1 MSRKPLASLQ
11 SNRSNTQRQ
20 QQQQPVSLARRLLF
34 PSLPNNDLPL
44 LLVCPVPP
52 ELNTELYDFIALA
65 LRAFVNPWWTKI
77 TRYDKEFLP
86 DITRILTV
94 VVRALEERVLAT
106 DFSSVICRDIPVIL
120 TQHYIDYRNASSKV
134 ATAYA
139 AGGALSIDQLFHQ
152 FQPHMALSP
161 DGQIDRV
168 YVRQI
173 LDHILRVCLP
183 PEDFEPEAE
192 RLIVREILLK
202 IVVKDV
208 IPKIVQPWFIQ
219 KTILDLLGPQ
229 SRSAGSIVSP
239 ESPPSSQSGQV
250 FSFHTILIVFLSAI
264 QSISGAC
271 LALIHTYK
279 QAVNTIK
286 LVNQSPPKSFHPS
299 SSHSSL
305 KSTPSSSP
313 VLPETNL
320 SSSLSR
326 APSESSSTS
335 SLAKAPLFP
344 SDHPALPFVPT
355 NQNEHH
361 HEYYAHGPI
370 LVISEIFS
378 MHERYASSV
387 IITTISML
395 ASFFTSFLDR
405 LLPYLL
411 DNMLSPAL
419 LLSIVRIGKRTLF
432 PNGYPAP
439 PPVDPTPEEQAE
451 IHAKLLAW
459 RGTGGLSYL
468 TPILLGSDPSVAL
481 KSAIDPLTSTSCNV
495 HLIMMILDRVII
507 ALFPELGGAGPG
519 EVLI

>member
-20 QQQQPVSLARRLLF
+20 QQPVSLARRLLF
-34 PSLPNNDLPL
+34 PSLSNNDLPL
-44 LLVCPVPP
+44 LLVSPVPP
-52 ELNTELYDFIALA
+52 ELTAELYDFIALA

-94 VVRALEERVLAT
+94 VVRDLEERVLAT
-106 DFSSVICRDIPVIL
+106 DFPSVICRDIPVIL
-120 TQHYIDYRNASSKV
+120 TQHYTDYRNASSKI

-161 DGQIDRV
+161 DGQIDRD
-168 YVRQI
+168 YIRQI
-173 LDHILRVCLP
+173 LDHILKACLP

-229 SRSAGSIVSP
+229 PGLAGSISIS
-239 ESPPSSQSGQV
+239 ESPPPSPSGQT

-279 QAVNTIK
+279 HAVNTIK
-286 LVNQSPPKSFHPS
+286 LVNQSPSKSFHRPP
-299 SSHSSL
+299 SL
-305 KSTPSSSP
+305 KTAQASSP
-313 VLPETNL
+313 ILTEAISP
-320 SSSLSR
+320 SLSR
-326 APSESSSTS
+326 TPSESSSTS
-335 SLAKAPLFP
+335 SLPKVPLSP
-344 SDHPALPFVPT
+344 SDFPAPPSIST
-355 NQNEHH
+355 NRCERL
-361 HEYYAHGPI
+361 HEFYAHGPI
-370 LVISEIFS
+370 LMISEIFS
-378 MHERYASSV
+378 MPDRYASSV

-395 ASFFTSFLDR
+395 ASFFTPFLDC
-405 LLPYLL
+405 LFPYLL
-411 DNMLSPAL
+411 DSILSPAL
-419 LLSIVRIGKRTLF
+419 LLNIVRIGKRTLF
-432 PNGYPAP
+432 PNGYPTP

-451 IHAKLLAW
+451 IYAKLIAW
-459 RGTGGLSYL
+459 RGRGALSHL
-468 TPILLGSDPSVAL
+468 IPILLGSDPSVTL

-495 HLIMMILDRVII
+495 HLVMMILDRIII

-519 EVLI
+519 SSARL

>member
-20 QQQQPVSLARRLLF
+20 HQQPVSLARRLLF

-44 LLVCPVPP
+44 LLVSPVPP
-52 ELNTELYDFIALA
+52 ELTAELYDFIALA

-86 DITRILTV
+86 DITRILTA

-106 DFSSVICRDIPVIL
+106 DFPSVICRDIPVIL
-120 TQHYIDYRNASSKV
+120 TQHYTDYRNASSKI

-139 AGGALSIDQLFHQ
+139 AGGALSMDQLFHQ

-161 DGQIDRV
+161 DGQLDRD
-168 YVRQI
+168 YIRQI
-173 LDHILRVCLP
+173 LDHILKACLP
-183 PEDFEPEAE
+183 SEDFEPEAE
-192 RLIVREILLK
+192 RLIVREIILK

-219 KTILDLLGPQ
+219 KTILDFLGPQ
-229 SRSAGSIVSP
+229 PGSASSIATS
-239 ESPPSSQSGQV
+239 ESPPPSQSSQA

-279 QAVNTIK
+279 HAVNTIK
-286 LVNQSPPKSFHPS
+286 LVNQSPSKSVHPS
-299 SSHSSL
+299 PSS
-305 KSTPSSSP
+305 KSTSSSSP
-313 VLPETNL
+313 VLLETIP
-320 SSSLSR
+320 SPPFSR
-326 APSESSSTS
+326 APSKSSSTS
-335 SLAKAPLFP
+335 SLPPAPLSP
-344 SDHPALPFVPT
+344 SDFPTPPSVPT
-355 NQNEHH
+355 NRNEHL
-361 HEYYAHGPI
+361 HEYYAHAPI
-370 LVISEIFS
+370 LMISEIFS
-378 MHERYASSV
+378 LHDRYASSV
-387 IITTISML
+387 IVTTISML
-395 ASFFTSFLDR
+395 ASFFTPFLDR

-411 DNMLSPAL
+411 GKILSPAL
-419 LLSIVRIGKRTLF
+419 LLNIVRTGKRTLF

-451 IHAKLLAW
+451 IYAKLIAW
-459 RGTGGLSYL
+459 RGKGGLSHL
-468 TPILLGSDPSVAL
+468 IPILLGSDPSVTL

-495 HLIMMILDRVII
+495 HLVMMILDRIVI
-507 ALFPELGGAGPG
+507 ALFPELGGAGSG
-519 EVLI
+519 ESL

>member
-20 QQQQPVSLARRLLF
+20 QQQPVSLARRLLF
-34 PSLPNNDLPL
+34 PSLPNTDLPL
-44 LLVCPVPP
+44 LLASPVPP
-52 ELNTELYDFIALA
+52 ELTAELYDFIALA

-94 VVRALEERVLAT
+94 VVRDLEERVLAT
-106 DFSSVICRDIPVIL
+106 DFTSVICRDIPVIL
-120 TQHYIDYRNASSKV
+120 TQHYTDYRNASSKI

-161 DGQIDRV
+161 DGQIDRD
-168 YVRQI
+168 YIRQI
-173 LDHILRVCLP
+173 LDHILKVCLP

-229 SRSAGSIVSP
+229 PGPAGGISISK
-239 ESPPSSQSGQV
+239 SPPPSQSSQT
-250 FSFHTILIVFLSAI
+250 FSFHTILIVLLSAI

-279 QAVNTIK
+279 HAVNTIK
-286 LVNQSPPKSFHPS
+286 LVNQSPSKSFHPS
-299 SSHSSL
+299 PSL
-305 KSTPSSSP
+305 KTAQASSP
-313 VLPETNL
+313 ILTEAISPSV
-320 SSSLSR
+320 SR
-326 APSESSSTS
+326 TPSESSSTS
-335 SLAKAPLFP
+335 SLPKAPLSP
-344 SDHPALPFVPT
+344 SDFPAPPSIST
-355 NQNEHH
+355 NRRERL

-370 LVISEIFS
+370 LMISEIFS
-378 MHERYASSV
+378 MRDRYASSV

-395 ASFFTSFLDR
+395 ASFFTPFLDR
-405 LLPYLL
+405 LLPYIL
-411 DNMLSPAL
+411 DSILSPAL
-419 LLSIVRIGKRTLF
+419 LLNIVRIGKRTLF

-451 IHAKLLAW
+451 IYAKLIAW
-459 RGTGGLSYL
+459 RGRGVLSHL
-468 TPILLGSDPSVAL
+468 IPILLGSDSSVTL

-495 HLIMMILDRVII
+495 HLVMIILDRIII

-519 EVLI
+519 ESL

>member
-11 SNRSNTQRQ
+11 SNRLNTQR

-44 LLVCPVPP
+44 LLVSPVPP
-52 ELNTELYDFIALA
+52 ELNAELYDFIALA

-106 DFSSVICRDIPVIL
+106 DFPSVICRDIPVIL
-120 TQHYIDYRNASSKV
+120 TQHYIDYRNASSKI

-139 AGGALSIDQLFHQ
+139 AGGTLSIDQLFHQ

-161 DGQIDRV
+161 DGQIDRD
-168 YVRQI
+168 YIRQI
-173 LDHILRVCLP
+173 LDHILKSCLP

-208 IPKIVQPWFIQ
+208 IPKIIQPWFIQ
-219 KTILDLLGPQ
+219 KTILDLLGTHPG
-229 SRSAGSIVSP
+229 SASNISTLKSP
-239 ESPPSSQSGQV
+239 APSQSGQA

-279 QAVNTIK
+279 NAVNTIK
-286 LVNQSPPKSFHPS
+286 LMNQSPPKSFHPS
-299 SSHSSL
+299 PSL
-305 KSTPSSSP
+305 KSTSSSNP
-313 VLPETNL
+313 VLPETIP
-320 SSSLSR
+320 LSR
-326 APSESSSTS
+326 APSKSSSTF
-335 SLAKAPLFP
+335 SLPPMPLSP
-344 SDHPALPFVPT
+344 SDFPAPPSVPT
-355 NQNEHH
+355 NRNEYI
-361 HEYYAHGPI
+361 HEYYAHAPI
-370 LVISEIFS
+370 LMISEIFS
-378 MHERYASSV
+378 LHDRYASSV

-395 ASFFTSFLDR
+395 ASFFTPFLDR

-411 DNMLSPAL
+411 DSILSSAL
-419 LLSIVRIGKRTLF
+419 LLNIVRTGKRTLF

-451 IHAKLLAW
+451 IYAKLIAW
-459 RGTGGLSYL
+459 RGGLSHL
-468 TPILLGSDPSVAL
+468 IPILLGSDPSVTL
-481 KSAIDPLTSTSCNV
+481 KSAIDPLMSTSCNV
-495 HLIMMILDRVII
+495 HLVMMILDRIVI
-507 ALFPELGGAGPG
+507 ALFPELGGDGPG
-519 EVLI
+519 ESL

>member
-20 QQQQPVSLARRLLF
+20 QQQPVSLARRLLF
-34 PSLPNNDLPL
+34 PALPNNDLPL
-44 LLVCPVPP
+44 LLVSPVPP
-52 ELNTELYDFIALA
+52 ELTAELYDFIALA

-106 DFSSVICRDIPVIL
+106 DFPSVICRDIPVIL
-120 TQHYIDYRNASSKV
+120 TQHYADYRNASSKI

-161 DGQIDRV
+161 DGQIDRD
-168 YVRQI
+168 YIRQI
-173 LDHILRVCLP
+173 LDHILKACLP

-192 RLIVREILLK
+192 KVIVREILLK

-219 KTILDLLGPQ
+219 RIILDLLGPQ
-229 SRSAGSIVSP
+229 PGPAGSISIS
-239 ESPPSSQSGQV
+239 ELPPPSQSGHA

-264 QSISGAC
+264 QSVSGAC

-279 QAVNTIK
+279 HAVNTIK
-286 LVNQSPPKSFHPS
+286 LVKQSLPKSFHPS
-299 SSHSSL
+299 PFL
-305 KSTPSSSP
+305 KPTQASSP
-313 VLPETNL
+313 ILTQAISPT
-320 SSSLSR
+320 LSR
-326 APSESSSTS
+326 TPSESSSTF
-335 SLAKAPLFP
+335 SLPKAPLSP
-344 SDHPALPFVPT
+344 SGFLPPPSIST
-355 NQNEHH
+355 NRCERF

-370 LVISEIFS
+370 LMISEIFS
-378 MHERYASSV
+378 MHDRYASSV

-395 ASFFTSFLDR
+395 ASFFTPFLDR

-411 DNMLSPAL
+411 DSILSPAL
-419 LLSIVRIGKRTLF
+419 LLNIVRIGKRTLF

-451 IHAKLLAW
+451 IYAKLIAW
-459 RGTGGLSYL
+459 RGRGALSHL
-468 TPILLGSDPSVAL
+468 IPILLGSDPSVTL
-481 KSAIDPLTSTSCNV
+481 KSAIDPLTSTSCNI
-495 HLIMMILDRVII
+495 HLVMMILDRIVI
-507 ALFPELGGAGPG
+507 ALFPELAGTGPG
-519 EVLI
+519 ESL

>member
-20 QQQQPVSLARRLLF
+20 QQQPVSLARRLLF
-34 PSLPNNDLPL
+34 PSLPNTELPL
-44 LLVCPVPP
+44 LLVSPVPP
-52 ELNTELYDFIALA
+52 ELTAELYDFIALA

-94 VVRALEERVLAT
+94 VVRDLEERVLAT
-106 DFSSVICRDIPVIL
+106 DFPSVICRDIPVIL
-120 TQHYIDYRNASSKV
+120 TQHYTDYRNASSKI

-161 DGQIDRV
+161 DGQIDRD
-168 YVRQI
+168 YIRQI
-173 LDHILRVCLP
+173 LDHILKACLP

-229 SRSAGSIVSP
+229 PGPAGSISIS
-239 ESPPSSQSGQV
+239 ESPPPSQSGQA

-279 QAVNTIK
+279 HAVNTIK

-299 SSHSSL
+299 PSL
-305 KSTPSSSP
+305 KTAQASSP
-313 VLPETNL
+313 ILTEAISPL
-320 SSSLSR
+320 LSR
-326 APSESSSTS
+326 TPSESSSTS
-335 SLAKAPLFP
+335 SLPKAPLSP
-344 SDHPALPFVPT
+344 SDFPAPPSIST
-355 NQNEHH
+355 NRCERL

-370 LVISEIFS
+370 LMISEMFS
-378 MHERYASSV
+378 MRDRYASSV

-395 ASFFTSFLDR
+395 ASFFTPFLDR

-411 DNMLSPAL
+411 HSILSPAL
-419 LLSIVRIGKRTLF
+419 LLNIVRIGKRTLF

-451 IHAKLLAW
+451 IYAKLIAW
-459 RGTGGLSYL
+459 RGRGGLSHL
-468 TPILLGSDPSVAL
+468 IPILLGSDPSVTL

-495 HLIMMILDRVII
+495 HLVMMILDRIII

-519 EVLI
+519 ESL

>member
-11 SNRSNTQRQ
+11 SNRSNTQR

-44 LLVCPVPP
+44 LLASPVPP
-52 ELNTELYDFIALA
+52 ELTAELYDFIALA

-106 DFSSVICRDIPVIL
+106 DFPSVICRDIPVIL
-120 TQHYIDYRNASSKV
+120 TQHYTDYRNASSKI

-161 DGQIDRV
+161 DGQIDRD
-168 YVRQI
+168 YIRQI
-173 LDHILRVCLP
+173 LDHILKACLP
-183 PEDFEPEAE
+183 PEDFGPEAE
-192 RLIVREILLK
+192 KLIVREIILK

-219 KTILDLLGPQ
+219 KTILDVLGPQ
-229 SRSAGSIVSP
+229 PGRAGSISIS
-239 ESPPSSQSGQV
+239 ESPPPSQSGHA

-279 QAVNTIK
+279 HAVNTIK

-299 SSHSSL
+299 PSL
-305 KSTPSSSP
+305 KPAQASSP
-313 VLPETNL
+313 ILTHAIPPT
-320 SSSLSR
+320 LSR
-326 APSESSSTS
+326 TPSESSSTS
-335 SLAKAPLFP
+335 SLPKAPLSP
-344 SDHPALPFVPT
+344 SDFPPPPSIST
-355 NQNEHH
+355 NRWERL

-370 LVISEIFS
+370 LMISEIFS
-378 MHERYASSV
+378 MHDRYASSV

-395 ASFFTSFLDR
+395 ASFFTPFLDR

-411 DNMLSPAL
+411 NSTLSPAL
-419 LLSIVRIGKRTLF
+419 LLNIVRIGKRTLF

-451 IHAKLLAW
+451 SYAKLIAW
-459 RGTGGLSYL
+459 RGRGALSHL
-468 TPILLGSDPSVAL
+468 IPILLGSDPSVTL

-495 HLIMMILDRVII
+495 HLVMMILDRIVI
-507 ALFPELGGAGPG
+507 ALFPELAGTGPG
-519 EVLI
+519 ESL